1 MSRISGK
8 CENERGHMLPLSEV
22 RSNYLIEHTSERYL
36 YRVENGDRQ
45 SVFYNEELQ
54 VYRVVCKSNLALTPL
69 VINIIISLC
78 NSFSLYSQAEGEP
91 TKMTYYEPSEWDED
105 SVEVERYEEEAGE
118 SVLRSERDIVL
129 SRMNHGIQQVHLE
142 LNNLL

>member
-1 MSRISGK
+1 MNGGYFAS
-8 CENERGHMLPLSEV
+8 CEM
-22 RSNYLIEHTSERYL
+22 
-36 YRVENGDRQ
+36 NGGM
-45 SVFYNEELQ
+45 
-54 VYRVVCKSNLALTPL
+54 SNLEI
-69 VINIIISLC
+69 IN
-78 NSFSLYSQAEGEP
+78 SLYNLFCLYLQAEAEP

>member
-1 MSRISGK
+1 MKRK
-8 CENERGHMLPLSEV
+8 NPLAIFGRKEASPA
-22 RSNYLIEHTSERYL
+22 T
-36 YRVENGDRQ
+36 
-45 SVFYNEELQ
+45 
-54 VYRVVCKSNLALTPL
+54 SNLEI
-69 VINIIISLC
+69 INSLC

-118 SVLRSERDIVL
+118 SVLRSERDLVL